1 MYSQSLNNR
10 WQLQYKD
17 LGKPQWIE
25 AHVPGIVYLD
35 LLNNDLIPDPFI
47 GENEKSVQWVSK
59 QDWIYRLIFSLDK
72 EIINKTNKC
81 LRFEG
86 IDTFSDI
93 LLNNTQIMATNNMF
107 HPWEVD
113 VSKILLPKNNEL
125 IVKLKS
131 PLETA
136 KPIMEKLPY
145 KLPADNDKAGGVSPF
160 IRKAPYHFGWDWGPS
175 LVNMG
180 IWKNVEIL
188 GWDSFRSTYITIN
201 QKYCDSDLALLETE
215 IHIDSNEE
223 LNGLIRIDEERSLT
237 AEKFEINLK
246 PGLNII
252 HHEFNVFSPELW
264 WPNGYGLQPLYN
276 FHISIE
282 INGSIIKIEKQV
294 GIRSIIINTSSD
306 EEGEKFEINVNGKP
320 IFAKGANWIPA
331 DSFQTRVSKH
341 NYNELLSDAINAN
354 FNTIRVWGG
363 GIYESNEFYELCDEK
378 GILVWQDFMFAC
390 SMYPADKDFLE
401 SVKKE
406 VTYQIKRLKHHASIA
421 LWCGNNEIGVAW
433 HNWGWKEK
441 LPIKVWEKDYNELF
455 HKLIPNIIE
464 KNDSYRFYWPTSP
477 GFTIDLPSEGQKYIS
492 GDNHYWGVWHLGDEF
507 DAFKENIGRFM
518 SEYGMQSFPN
528 IETIKMFCPQ
538 NEFDKTSKSITS
550 HQKASLGNKNLEK
563 YLDMYYP
570 EAKDFES
577 FVTLSQIMQSY
588 ALKTAIETHRSS
600 MPKCMGTLYW
610 QLNDCWPGISW
621 STLDYYGNW
630 KASHYQVK
638 RSFEPL
644 ILTAIEQN
652 DEIVFYAINDNDIIH
667 SLILIIKTFS
677 FEGKIFNEQK
687 INIDALNYGAN
698 QISVMNKQNILN
710 NIDLSSSFLRLELM
724 TDDNCISKKDH
735 FFTEP
740 KNLLLEKPS
749 FNFNYKINNSKI
761 HVQINANTFLYKL
774 HLSCNNHRGVF
785 EDNFFEMLPNE
796 QKIIEFYPNKNEDPL
811 PSSYEFELK
820 TFYELVKR

>member
-698 QISVMNKQNILN
+698 QISVMNKQSILN

>member
-59 QDWIYRLIFSLDK
+59 QDWIYRLIFSLDSA
-72 EIINKTNKC
+72 IINKTNKY

-630 KASHYQVK
+630 KASHYEVK

-698 QISVMNKQNILN
+698 QISVMNKQSILN

-761 HVQINANTFLYKL
+761 HLQINANTFLYKL